1 MMDMVEMNDFH
12 MMDSKRNRES
22 ILNEVFEVMLE
33 KRIVYKVPTEVK
45 KQSIETLK
53 VRKTTL
59 EYLRQNGFKTV
70 EDIIDKQLEIPSEYR
85 GNIYAYLMFGIEG

>member
-1 MMDMVEMNDFH
+1 
-12 MMDSKRNRES
+12 
-22 ILNEVFEVMLE
+22 MLE
-33 KRIVYKVPTEVK
+33 KRIVYKVPSDVR
-45 KQSIETLK
+45 KQSVETLK

-85 GNIYAYLMFGIEG
+85 GNIYAYLMFRIED